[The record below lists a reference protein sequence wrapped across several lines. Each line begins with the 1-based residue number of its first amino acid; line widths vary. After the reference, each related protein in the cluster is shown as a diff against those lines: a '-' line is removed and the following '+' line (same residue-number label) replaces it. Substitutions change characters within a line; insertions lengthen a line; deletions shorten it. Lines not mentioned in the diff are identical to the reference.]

1 MISLFLNTSSN
12 FLNIGLA
19 KEGKIIDEIYKQLDR
34 DLSKETL
41 YLIKELLE
49 KQNLKPKDLDEVI
62 CVKGPGSFT
71 GLRVGVTI
79 AKTMTY
85 FLEKS
90 LYSTSSLNVMA
101 TSVTK
106 DLIIPI
112 IDARRGY
119 VYGAIY
125 DKEYNVLMDER
136 YIKLE
141 DLIEKIKTYNKE
153 YIFVSNDEF
162 QIKTEKFKP
171 NLQNFYNKGTKTKE
185 KPMSFVPN
193 YLKKP
198 EAEEKLNDKTNNN

>member
-1 MISLFLNTSSN
+1 
-12 FLNIGLA
+12 
-19 KEGKIIDEIYKQLDR
+19 
-34 DLSKETL
+34 
-41 YLIKELLE
+41 
-49 KQNLKPKDLDEVI
+49 
-62 CVKGPGSFT
+62 
-71 GLRVGVTI
+71 
-79 AKTMTY
+79 
-85 FLEKS
+85 
-90 LYSTSSLNVMA
+90 MA

-162 QIKTEKFKP
+162 QIKTSTIKEQKQK
-171 NLQNFYNKGTKTKE
+171 KT
-185 KPMSFVPN
+185 PCLS
-193 YLKKP
+193 YQI
-198 EAEEKLNDKTNNN
+198 T

>member
-90 LYSTSSLNVMA
+90 LYSTSSL
-101 TSVTK
+101 S
-106 DLIIPI
+106 
-112 IDARRGY
+112 
-119 VYGAIY
+119 
-125 DKEYNVLMDER
+125 
-136 YIKLE
+136 
-141 DLIEKIKTYNKE
+141 NKR
-153 YIFVSNDEF
+153 FN
-162 QIKTEKFKP
+162 
-171 NLQNFYNKGTKTKE
+171 N
-185 KPMSFVPN
+185 
-193 YLKKP
+193 
-198 EAEEKLNDKTNNN
+198 TNNRCQKRLCLRSNIW

>member
-1 MISLFLNTSSN
+1 
-12 FLNIGLA
+12 
-19 KEGKIIDEIYKQLDR
+19 
-34 DLSKETL
+34 
-41 YLIKELLE
+41 
-49 KQNLKPKDLDEVI
+49 
-62 CVKGPGSFT
+62 
-71 GLRVGVTI
+71 
-79 AKTMTY
+79 MTY

-162 QIKTEKFKP
+162 QP

-185 KPMSFVPN
+185 NPMSFVPN